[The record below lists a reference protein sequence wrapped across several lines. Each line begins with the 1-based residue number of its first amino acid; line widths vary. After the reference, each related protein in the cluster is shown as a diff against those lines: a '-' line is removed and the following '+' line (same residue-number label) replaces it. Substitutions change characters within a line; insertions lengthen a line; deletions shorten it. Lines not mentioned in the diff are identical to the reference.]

1 MNLKPNFNCS
11 IAALALLAAAS
22 AHAQTFPDRPIQ
34 MVVPFGAGG
43 TTDLMARLL
52 QEGMGHALGGSIA
65 VVNTPGAGGA
75 IAMSQVAR
83 AKPDGYTIAMTAV
96 GPLVIQP
103 YRQSTQYKPES
114 FDYICSTYDVPVMTF
129 VAADSPYNDLKSL
142 VAWAKANPGKMN
154 YGSPA
159 IGSVPH
165 LSMLGL
171 MQSQGVEALHVP
183 YKSSADLILP
193 IKSGQITAFN
203 DTPSVGSQYQLKP
216 IVALADEPVAGY
228 ENVPTAKQLGIPVRA
243 TVWGGLVAP
252 KGLPPEVRAKLEAA
266 CDKVAQTADYKARA
280 LVAKNPL
287 VYRGS
292 EAFRSFALAE
302 GEKFSKIVK
311 DNQLEQK

>member
-1 MNLKPNFNCS
+1 MKQHLSFTL
-11 IAALALLAAAS
+11 AALAFAAAS
-22 AHAQTFPDRPIQ
+22 SASAQSFPERPIQ

-52 QEGMGHALGGSIA
+52 QDGMGQALGGSIA

-75 IAMSQVAR
+75 IAMAQVAR

-103 YRQSTQYKPES
+103 YRQGTAYQPES

-142 VAWAKANPGKMN
+142 VTWAKANPGKMT

-171 MQSQGVEALHVP
+171 MQSQDVEALHVP

-193 IKSGQITAFN
+193 IKSGQIAAFN

-252 KGLPPEVRAKLEAA
+252 KGLPAEVRLKLETA
-266 CDKVAQTADYKARA
+266 CAKVVQTADYKARA
-280 LVAKNPL
+280 QTAKNPL

-292 EAFRSFALAE
+292 EAFKSFALAE

-311 DNQLEQK
+311 DNKLEQK